1 MGKLLGIARK
11 AKSGAP
17 MDELSVAEISP
28 ERGLEGDYR
37 GKLRRRQI
45 SVLSREDW
53 NSACDELDRPLPWT
67 TRRANLLVEGLA
79 LKETK
84 GARLRIG
91 EVLLEVY
98 CETDP
103 CAVMD
108 KAQEGLRK
116 ALEPDWRGGV
126 CCRVLEGGRI
136 SLSDVVEFD
145 YQ

>member
-1 MGKLLGIARK
+1 MGKLIGIARK
-11 AKSGAP
+11 AKSGAV
-17 MDELSVAEISP
+17 MENLDTVEVTV

-53 NSACDELDRPLPWT
+53 DKACEDLDRDLPWT
-67 TRRANLLVEGLA
+67 TRRANLLLEGTA

-84 GARLRIG
+84 GARLKIG
-91 EVLLEVY
+91 NVILEVY

-108 KAQEGLRK
+108 KASQGLRQ

-126 CCRVLEGGRI
+126 CCRVISGGKI
-136 SLSDVVEFD
+136 SVGDSVALDPA
-145 YQ
+145 

>member
-11 AKSGAP
+11 AKSGAV
-17 MDELSVAEISP
+17 MEDLDTAEVTI

-45 SVLSREDW
+45 SVLSREAW
-53 NSACDELDRPLPWT
+53 EAACQAHGQPLPWT
-67 TRRANLLVEGLA
+67 TRRANLLVEGLE

-84 GARLRIG
+84 GAHLKVG
-91 EVLLEVY
+91 EVVLEVY

-103 CAVMD
+103 CALMD
-108 KAQEGLRK
+108 QASSGLRE

-126 CCRVLEGGRI
+126 CCRVIKGGRI
-136 SLSDVVEFD
+136 SLEDEVAFD

>member
-11 AKSGAP
+11 AESGAV
-17 MDELSVAEISP
+17 MEVLDAAEVTA

-45 SVLSREDW
+45 SVLSKEDW
-53 NSACDELDRPLPWT
+53 ERACEEHGRDLSWT

-84 GARLRIG
+84 GARLKIG
-91 EVLLEVY
+91 EAILEVY

-103 CAVMD
+103 CEVMD
-108 KAQEGLRK
+108 KASEGLRK

-126 CCRVLEGGRI
+126 CCRVIKGGRI
-136 SLSDVVEFD
+136 SLDDEVVLCRS
-145 YQ
+145 

>member
-11 AKSGAP
+11 AESGAI
-17 MDELSVAEISP
+17 MEILDTADVTV

-45 SVLSREDW
+45 SILSKEDW
-53 NSACDELDRPLPWT
+53 ETACGEHGQDLPWT

-84 GARLRIG
+84 GAKIKIG
-91 EVLLEVY
+91 AAVLEVY

-103 CAVMD
+103 CEVMD
-108 KAQEGLRK
+108 TASDGLKK

-126 CCRVLEGGRI
+126 CCRVIEAGRI
-136 SLSDVVEFD
+136 SLDDEVTLCRS
-145 YQ
+145 